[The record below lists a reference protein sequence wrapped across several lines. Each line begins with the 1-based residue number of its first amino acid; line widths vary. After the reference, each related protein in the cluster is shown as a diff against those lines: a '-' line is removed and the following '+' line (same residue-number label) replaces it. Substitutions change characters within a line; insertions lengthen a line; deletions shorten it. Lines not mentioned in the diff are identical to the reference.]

1 MKKTIQ
7 GMLLGCSTLLG
18 TMLACLMPAL
28 AQAEQFDIV
37 GLKPGMTEPEVIAAI
52 KAHDPTMKITSFQ
65 SQYNYSDG
73 VQSFQTA
80 PFLSKIEASQ
90 TKYNPME
97 TLYPAKI
104 AIWFTPPPQ
113 GGRVWGIERKE
124 YLSNK
129 NPPTVSQYADALIKK
144 YGNPTVAPR
153 NNTALSWDFP
163 AGKPNCILQ
172 VPDRPGYPAYRP
184 SSNDDLGFL
193 LNLWQQRKLI
203 TTKDLSI
210 CASRLHYLLSSSGD
224 VLDSFQAIM
233 LDVGLYSTANDAAN
247 HEVKALED
255 KARKVR
261 ESKGQTPK
269 L

>member
-129 NPPTVSQYADALIKK
+129 NPPTVSQYADALIK
-144 YGNPTVAPR
+144 
-153 NNTALSWDFP
+153 NTATLLSHHATTRLFP
-163 AGKPNCILQ
+163 GTSPPESLTAFCKFLTGRVILLIAP
-172 VPDRPGYPAYRP
+172 VATMILDSCSTFGNRESSLRPRIFPSVLRGCTICSAPAETSSTAFRP
-184 SSNDDLGFL
+184 S
-193 LNLWQQRKLI
+193 
-203 TTKDLSI
+203 
-210 CASRLHYLLSSSGD
+210 C
-224 VLDSFQAIM
+224 
-233 LDVGLYSTANDAAN
+233 
-247 HEVKALED
+247 
-255 KARKVR
+255 
-261 ESKGQTPK
+261 
-269 L
+269 